1 MSRCAYMYYYDTNK
15 VHIISTMSENVKY
28 TPIRKKVYSK
38 IDKNTVDM
46 KLHRLNAICMYN
58 FDMGSGD
65 VACNIVHIIVC
76 IIGSGGGTYFFG
88 NLEDLRQIH
97 TSYIGGGSI

>member
-1 MSRCAYMYYYDTNK
+1 
-15 VHIISTMSENVKY
+15 
-28 TPIRKKVYSK
+28 
-38 IDKNTVDM
+38 
-46 KLHRLNAICMYN
+46 MYN
-58 FDMGSGD
+58 SDMVSGD

-97 TSYIGGGSI
+97 TSYIGGGVYLRETRCNGCQII

>member
-1 MSRCAYMYYYDTNK
+1 
-15 VHIISTMSENVKY
+15 
-28 TPIRKKVYSK
+28 
-38 IDKNTVDM
+38 
-46 KLHRLNAICMYN
+46 MYN
-58 FDMGSGD
+58 SDMVSGD

-97 TSYIGGGSI
+97 TSYIGGESI